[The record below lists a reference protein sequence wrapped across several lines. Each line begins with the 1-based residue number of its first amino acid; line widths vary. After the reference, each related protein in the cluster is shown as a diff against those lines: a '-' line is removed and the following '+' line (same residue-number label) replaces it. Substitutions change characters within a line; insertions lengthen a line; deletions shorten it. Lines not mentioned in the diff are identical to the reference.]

1 MDNVGYT
8 TLSRQT
14 GLLQELQVVAN
25 NIANAQT
32 TGFRR
37 EEATFAEYIDQLGR
51 QDESLSMTASLVRRI
66 DQTQGA
72 ISPTGSPFDLA
83 IQGEGYFQI
92 GTPGG
97 VMLTRSGS
105 FSTNQN
111 GEMVTPDGHPL
122 LDLGGAPIFV
132 PPDARDFAIG
142 RDGTVQANGL
152 PLAQV
157 GLVVPSDPLAL
168 QRRGAGLFESPGG
181 VLPVPEPVMLQG
193 FTEASNVNPITEI
206 SRMIEVQHAYEQGQK
221 FMESEHERIRSV
233 ISTVGR

>member
-32 TGFRR
+32 TGFQR
-37 EEATFAEYIDQLGR
+37 EQATFAEYIDRLGSK
-51 QDESLSMTASLVRRI
+51 DKSLSMTASLVRRI
-66 DQTQGA
+66 DKTQGA

-92 GTPGG
+92 GTPSGIL
-97 VMLTRSGS
+97 LTRAGS

-111 GEMVTPDGHPL
+111 GEMVTADGFQL

-157 GLVVPSDPLAL
+157 GLVVPTDPNGL
-168 QRRGAGLFESPGG
+168 QRRGAGLFDSLAG
-181 VLPVPEPVMLQG
+181 VEPVEQPVMLQG
-193 FTEASNVNPITEI
+193 FTEASNVNPIAEI

-221 FMESEHERIRSV
+221 FMNSEHERIRGV
-233 ISTVGR
+233 ISTLGR

>member
-25 NIANAQT
+25 NIANSQT
-32 TGFRR
+32 TGFQR
-37 EEATFAEYIDQLGR
+37 EEATFAEYIDRLGNK
-51 QDESLSMTASLVRRI
+51 DESLSMTASLVRRI

-92 GTPGG
+92 GTPNGTL
-97 VMLTRSGS
+97 LTRAGS

-111 GEMVTPDGHPL
+111 GEMVTADGFQL

-157 GLVVPSDPLAL
+157 GLVVPVDPNAL
-168 QRRGAGLFESPGG
+168 QRRGAGLFDSPAG
-181 VLPVPEPVMLQG
+181 VQPVEQPVMLQG
-193 FTEASNVNPITEI
+193 FTEASNVNPIAEI

-221 FMESEHERIRSV
+221 FMDSEHERIRGV
-233 ISTVGR
+233 ISTLGR